1 MDLKLW
7 GSIMSND
14 GNPNVFDGGV
24 ESRRHAETGNKSGAV
39 PEAEQSSS
47 ATSFVRA
54 SGPEDKTLKPRAGL
68 ASGPSDP
75 AQEPVAWRYRW
86 KLDGEWTSW
95 HVSDHSQSCEGL
107 RDLEE
112 YPLYPRPVS
121 LNREATAR
129 IIDPQSFKNWD
140 DLYRAGLNAG
150 DDDNKAM
157 QCADRCYGPDRD
169 RAFSKADA
177 ILALIEGRK

>member
-112 YPLYPRPVS
+112 YPLYTHSVS
-121 LNREATAR
+121 LNREAVALSIMNSIRAR
-129 IIDPQSFKNWD
+129 HYLSACKWD
-140 DLYRAGLNAG
+140 DFSDAERAQWL
-150 DDDNKAM
+150 
-157 QCADRCYGPDRD
+157 
-169 RAFSKADA
+169 SVADA
-177 ILALIEGRK
+177 IIALI